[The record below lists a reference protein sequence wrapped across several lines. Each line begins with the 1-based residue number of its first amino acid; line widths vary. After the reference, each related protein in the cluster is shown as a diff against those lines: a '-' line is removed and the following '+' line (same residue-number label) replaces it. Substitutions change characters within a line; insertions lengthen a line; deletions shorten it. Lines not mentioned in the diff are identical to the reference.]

1 MASTSGTSNYVLRVQ
16 SPVHGTKRIQT
27 RPTQKVKDF
36 LLEVKQLFDL
46 PRNGWTVW
54 VSREKKSELQ
64 SGEIMTLNSYKFKH
78 GDLLFLDI
86 QPQVTAML
94 EDNLEENGSKE
105 KIPSLATAGALL
117 TGDSDDAARAL
128 NRDVSGTI
136 VEDEVDQFLWKQ
148 DGKIPR
154 ERNEQLCRHG
164 DQGKCL
170 HCVPYEPY
178 DEEYLA
184 KVNPPIKFLSFH
196 SYLRKLIGGVD
207 KGKFAQLENLSCKIK
222 SGCREH
228 PPWPGGICT
237 KCQPTAI
244 TLQRQKYR
252 HVDFVQFE
260 NHLIVER
267 FLDYWRKTGNQRLG
281 YLYGRYE
288 YHKDMPL
295 GIKAVVSAIYEPL
308 QVSTKSSIELVQD
321 EDKIVNDIAEK
332 LGLRKVG
339 WIFTDLVPLDTST
352 GTVKHFRGNVNSH
365 FLSAEECILAAD
377 LQNRHPNPCKLS
389 PEGHFGSKFVTV
401 VVTGDAQNQIH
412 FDGYQVSNQCMALV
426 RDDCLVPTRDAPELG
441 YVKESTNEQYVPDV
455 FYKVTDRY
463 GNEVTQLARPL
474 PVEYLLLDMAVAF
487 PRELAFT
494 FYASEEIR
502 PFPIEH
508 RDGIGETQEFSGFCD
523 YLSQFNSDRHL
534 NIFCDLHL
542 LIYLASCDMLPLKSK
557 IEDLLFALRTKNEV
571 LFQQWLQS
579 EEWATVE
586 QLLAAQISPG
596 IHPPPYLQS
605 SSESLTRSPLA
616 TAARATTTWSCE
628 HCTFLNQM
636 NRDVC
641 EMCSLPKS

>member
-1 MASTSGTSNYVLRVQ
+1 MAATTSMANFLLRVQ
-16 SPVHGTKRIQT
+16 SPLHGTKRIT
-27 RPTQKVKDF
+27 TSPYQKVDDF
-36 LLEVKQLFDL
+36 LLEVKSAFDL

-54 VSREKKSELQ
+54 MNREKSAELKSTKAK
-64 SGEIMTLNSYKFKH
+64 TLNSYKFKN
-78 GDLLFLDI
+78 GDMLYLDI

-94 EDNLEENGSKE
+94 EDNLEENGSKD
-105 KIPSLATAGALL
+105 KQPSLAAAGALL

-128 NRDVSGTI
+128 NRDPSGSI

-148 DGKIPR
+148 DGTIPR
-154 ERNEQLCRHG
+154 EKNEQLCRHG
-164 DQGKCL
+164 PKGKCF

-184 KVNPPIKFLSFH
+184 KVTPPIKFLSFH
-196 SYLRKLIGGVD
+196 SYLRKLTGGVD

-222 SGCREH
+222 PGCREH

-237 KCQPTAI
+237 KCQPNAI

-252 HVDFVQFE
+252 HVDFIQFE
-260 NHLIVER
+260 NHLMVER

-288 YHKDMPL
+288 YHKDVPL

-321 EDKIVNDIAEK
+321 EDEVVNSIAAK

-365 FLSAEECILAAD
+365 FLSAEECIMAAD
-377 LQNRHPNPCKLS
+377 LQNRHPNPCRLS

-401 VVTGDAQNQIH
+401 VVTGDSQNQIH

-426 RDDCLVPTRDAPELG
+426 RDDCLVPTKDASELG
-441 YVKESTNEQYVPDV
+441 YAKESTNEQYVPDV

-487 PRELAFT
+487 PKELAFT
-494 FYASEEIR
+494 FYASEDIR
-502 PFPIEH
+502 PFSIEH
-508 RDGIGETQEFSGFCD
+508 REGIGETQEFTGFAE
-523 YLSQFNSDRHL
+523 YLTQFNGDRPM
-534 NIFCDLHL
+534 NMFCDLHL
-542 LIYLASCDMLPLKSK
+542 LTYLASCDMLPLKSK
-557 IEDLLFALRTKNEV
+557 MDELLQALITKNEI
-571 LFQQWLQS
+571 LFQAWLQS

-586 QLLAAQISPG
+586 ELLAAQSSPS
-596 IHPPPYLQS
+596 IVNPPPFLQPPS
-605 SSESLTRSPLA
+605 ASLSRPASGPHIG
-616 TAARATTTWSCE
+616 TTWSCE
-628 HCTFLNQM
+628 HCTFLNPM
-636 NRDVC
+636 NRDAC
-641 EMCSLPKS
+641 DMCGLPKA